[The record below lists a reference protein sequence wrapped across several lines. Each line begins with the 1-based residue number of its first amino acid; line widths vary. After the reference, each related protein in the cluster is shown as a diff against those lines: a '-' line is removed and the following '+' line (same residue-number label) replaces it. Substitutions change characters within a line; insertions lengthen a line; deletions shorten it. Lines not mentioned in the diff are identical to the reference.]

1 MVGMIKE
8 GYLCFLISSVK
19 FFHSEVLV
27 RVDLLFGLLWGLV
40 VCAFV
45 FIRRGTVGVGEK
57 ICSKWC

>member
-1 MVGMIKE
+1 MNRQLNYHLMSFI
-8 GYLCFLISSVK
+8 